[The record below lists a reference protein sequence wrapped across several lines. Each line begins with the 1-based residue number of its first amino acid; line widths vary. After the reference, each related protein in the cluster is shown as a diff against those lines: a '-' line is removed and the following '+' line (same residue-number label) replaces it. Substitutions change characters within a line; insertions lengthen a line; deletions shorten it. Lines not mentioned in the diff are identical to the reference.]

1 MSNLKKRLND
11 APPCAWDE
19 AYSITVMND
28 EQTEDLVNYPLHYN
42 KGNIACIEAMEA
54 MLTKEEWIG
63 YLRGNI
69 FKYNWRFRDKNGVE
83 DLQKANWYQDKL
95 IETLHKENEHG

>member
-1 MSNLKKRLND
+1 MSKAKKRLND
-11 APPCAWDE
+11 VTPSAWDDT
-19 AYSITVMND
+19 YSITVMD
-28 EQTEDLVNYPLHYN
+28 TEQTEDIVNHPLHYN
-42 KGNIACIEAMEA
+42 KGNIACSEAMEA

-69 FKYNWRFRDKNGVE
+69 FKYHWRFRDKNGIE

-95 IETLHKENEHG
+95 IETLHRENEDG

>member
-1 MSNLKKRLND
+1 MSKAKKRLND
-11 APPCAWDE
+11 ATPAAWDE
-19 AYSITVMND
+19 AYSITVIDD
-28 EQTEDLVNYPLHYN
+28 EQTEDIVNHPLHYN

-95 IETLHKENEHG
+95 IETLHRENEHG